1 MKVKVY
7 LERNHVEN
15 CILTQCT
22 TDTETRYFYCF
33 GNMSCF
39 YDRGFFGTPLHASS
53 YTDEDGN
60 PIFSDESD
68 EFAEHVAK
76 LIRENPAFLENF
88 NSIDEFGNEEESF
101 RDMTLEEIDRRL
113 NYDDEGRPNSC
124 GEFYEWTLVREFES
138 DEEF

>member
-39 YDRGFFGTPLHASS
+39 YDSGFFGIPLNASE
-53 YTDEDGN
+53 YTDEEGEE
-60 PIFSDESD
+60 IFEYESD
-68 EFAEHVAK
+68 EFADHVAK
-76 LIRENPAFLENF
+76 LIRTNPAFLENF
-88 NSIDEFGNEEESF
+88 DTLAEFGEEDESF
-101 RDMTLEEIDRRL
+101 RDMTLDEIYNKL
-113 NYDDEGRPNSC
+113 NYDDEGRPNST
-124 GEFYEWTLVREFES
+124 GEFYDWTLIREFEI

>member
-1 MKVKVY
+1 MTVRVY

-39 YDRGFFGTPLHASS
+39 YDHGFFGIPLHASD
-53 YTDEDGN
+53 YKDEEGDQ
-60 PIFSDESD
+60 IFECDSD
-68 EFAEHVAK
+68 EFAEMVAE
-76 LIRENPAFLENF
+76 LIRTNPAFLENF
-88 NSIDEFGNEEESF
+88 GTLDEFGVEDGSF
-101 RDMTLEEIDRRL
+101 RDMTLDEIDRDL
-113 NYDDEGRPNSC
+113 NYDDEGRPNST
-124 GEFYEWTLVREFES
+124 GEFYEWTLISEFES

>member
-1 MKVKVY
+1 MTVKVY

-22 TDTETRYFYCF
+22 TDTETRYFYSF

-53 YTDEDGN
+53 YTDDDGN

-68 EFAEHVAK
+68 EFAERVAK
-76 LIRENPAFLENF
+76 LIRTNPAFLENF
-88 NSIDEFGNEEESF
+88 GTLDEFGNEEESF
-101 RDMTLEEIDRRL
+101 RDMTLEEIDRAL
-113 NYDDEGRPNSC
+113 NYDEEGHPNSC
-124 GEFYEWTLVREFES
+124 GEFYEWTLIREFES